1 MHKTINIIYYQD
13 KQTVDDMS
21 GLVVALL
28 IPLSYSDNSALSK
41 VDTSALLITCI
52 THHMHYIVNFTYRIV
67 GNFRGVQIFVHFVH
81 SACPRKITYITT

>member
-28 IPLSYSDNSALSK
+28 IPLSYSDNYALFK
-41 VDTSALLITCI
+41 VDTSALLVTCI
-52 THHMHYIVNFTYRIV
+52 THHMHYSS
-67 GNFRGVQIFVHFVH
+67 HALH
-81 SACPRKITYITT
+81 SQLYIPYCW